1 MLLMSGLKLQAVFS
15 RVARVC
21 KSDPGYRNGWTTFL
35 KARLECSI
43 PGGGGVTRP
52 FHFDEIQS
60 VTSVVEELGH
70 PAPSETSGSKT
81 KTSSKRVYAVL
92 TTPQNSISGS
102 AICDFSLEQLNKV

>member
-1 MLLMSGLKLQAVFS
+1 MFSCQAVFS

-43 PGGGGVTRP
+43 PGDQP

-60 VTSVVEELGH
+60 ITPVVGKGG
-70 PAPSETSGSKT
+70 PASLHKKKGGG
-81 KTSSKRVYAVL
+81 RWFYAVL
-92 TTPQNSISGS
+92 TTPENSISGS
-102 AICDFSLEQLNKV
+102 AICAFSIDQLNKV